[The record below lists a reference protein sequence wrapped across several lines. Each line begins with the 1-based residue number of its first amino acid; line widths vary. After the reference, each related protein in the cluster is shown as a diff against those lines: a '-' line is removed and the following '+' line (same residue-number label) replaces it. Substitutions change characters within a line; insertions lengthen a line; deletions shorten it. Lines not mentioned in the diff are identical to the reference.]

1 MVQTH
6 LVSLRLAHTGLYC
19 KQMESGMKDLMD
31 FLMWL
36 AATMVAAGLVG
47 SQLEVLVMISGEVAG
62 VLAGV
67 FLSLCL
73 GSLLL
78 LLVPV
83 IDQYFLSWNRIHLL
97 FLVLRSTRQSVLS
110 AILSHA
116 LCPSPARVESSLW
129 RTTNPTT
136 ERTR

>member
-1 MVQTH
+1 
-6 LVSLRLAHTGLYC
+6 
-19 KQMESGMKDLMD
+19 MKDLRD

-47 SQLEVLVMISGEVAG
+47 SQLEVLVLISGEVAG

-78 LLVPV
+78 LVIPV
-83 IDQYFLSWNRIHLL
+83 IDQYFLSWNQIHLL
-97 FLVLRSTRQSVLS
+97 FSAVRGIRQSVLS
-110 AILSHA
+110 ATPDHGF
-116 LCPSPARVESSLW
+116 CPSSARVESALW

-136 ERTR
+136 KRTR

>member
-1 MVQTH
+1 MND
-6 LVSLRLAHTGLYC
+6 LR
-19 KQMESGMKDLMD
+19 D

-47 SQLEVLVMISGEVAG
+47 SQLEVLVLISGEVAG

-73 GSLLL
+73 GCLLL
-78 LLVPV
+78 LVVPV
-83 IDQYFLSWNRIHLL
+83 IDQYLLPGNRSNLLLS
-97 FLVLRSTRQSVLS
+97 VLRGIHQSVLS
-110 AILSHA
+110 ATRGHGF
-116 LCPSPARVESSLW
+116 CPGPARVESALW

-136 ERTR
+136 KRTR